1 MAASNKP
8 TREAAPA
15 APRPTEQAE
24 TETFPHEEKDQE
36 VR

>member
-1 MAASNKP
+1 MGEMKRAIA
-8 TREAAPA
+8 REVT
-15 APRPTEQAE
+15 TEQAE